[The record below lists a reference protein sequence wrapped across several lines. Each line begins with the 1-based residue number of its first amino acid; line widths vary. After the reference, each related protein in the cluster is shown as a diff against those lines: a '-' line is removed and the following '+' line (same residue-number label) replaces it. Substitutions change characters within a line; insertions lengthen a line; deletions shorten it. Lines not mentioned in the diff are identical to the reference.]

1 MQLRQSA
8 AFCVFFVLILGGNA
22 SPAQQASAE
31 SAAGPELTVRPGE
44 VVTATVEGAPAAIR
58 VLSGGPDRLLLD
70 PDYVARRGIKPA
82 PFLGRGN
89 LNVAGRREFKGWN
102 RPLDFVID
110 GVRQKGRAFW
120 FAGAPPIEGD
130 GTIGPWAL
138 PQSRVT
144 LVFGGNDARTQRHD
158 FPLFGDISSSSF
170 TGYRGATF
178 GLAVSFDL
186 DATEQYPV
194 ASAAAGAAIAK
205 AYGGQLSGPSWD
217 IDILLG
223 VKRPVRLMTLSQPFV
238 FGPLSFD
245 RIAVRVRD
253 RIDSAGRGDPI
264 PDGTEDPSEIVVA
277 ATKKGP
283 QPRYGLN
290 IPRAGLSRCSKLTFD
305 KAAKRIEL
313 WCNPA

>member
-1 MQLRQSA
+1 MKLRQSA
-8 AFCVFFVLILGGNA
+8 VFCVFFVLILGGNA
-22 SPAQQASAE
+22 PPGQQASPD
-31 SAAGPELTVRPGE
+31 SVAGPELTVRPGE
-44 VVTATVEGAPAAIR
+44 VVTATVEGATAAIR

-70 PDYVARRGIKPA
+70 PDYVALRGIKPA

-102 RPLDFVID
+102 RPLDFTID
-110 GVRQKGRAFW
+110 GVAHKGRAFW
-120 FAGAPPIEGD
+120 FAGAPSIEGD

-138 PQSRVT
+138 PQARVT
-144 LVFGGNDARTQRHD
+144 LVFGAADPRAQRQD
-158 FPLFGDISSSSF
+158 FPLLGDISSSSF
-170 TGYRGATF
+170 TGYQETTF
-178 GLAVSFDL
+178 GMAVSFDL
-186 DATEQYPV
+186 DDAEKYPV

-223 VKRPVRLMTLSQPFV
+223 VKRPVRLMTLSRPFV

-253 RIDSAGRGDPI
+253 RIDSAGRGDAI

-277 ATKKGP
+277 ATKKGR
-283 QPRYGLN
+283 QPRYSLN

>member
-44 VVTATVEGAPAAIR
+44 VVAATVEGAPAAIR
-58 VLSGGPDRLLLD
+58 VLSGGPDRLILD
-70 PDYVARRGIKPA
+70 ADYVARRGIKPA

-102 RPLDFVID
+102 RPLDFTIN

-120 FAGAPPIEGD
+120 FAGAPSIEGD

-138 PQSRVT
+138 PQARVT
-144 LVFGGNDARTQRHD
+144 LLFGAADPRAQRQD

-170 TGYRGATF
+170 TGYQETTF
-178 GLAVSFDL
+178 GMGVSFDL
-186 DATEQYPV
+186 DDMAQYPV

-217 IDILLG
+217 IDLLLG
-223 VKRPVRLMTLSQPFV
+223 VKRPVRLMSIHPAKTA
-238 FGPLSFD
+238 G
-245 RIAVRVRD
+245 
-253 RIDSAGRGDPI
+253 DSAAGRHQR
-264 PDGTEDPSEIVVA
+264 SEI
-277 ATKKGP
+277 
-283 QPRYGLN
+283 
-290 IPRAGLSRCSKLTFD
+290 S
-305 KAAKRIEL
+305 
-313 WCNPA
+313 W